1 MPEALLKPDGGEQ
14 PPVGRR
20 PSSVAPTS
28 GPGTTQSE
36 LMRGVRQLAT
46 STAALST
53 ISVVVGLVLWQAV
66 GAILVRNSLFL
77 ATPTQTASAIAQL
90 SQSGQL
96 QRHIA
101 VSAEEF
107 VIGFVVGSVAGIVI
121 GLAMASSQRVDAI
134 LSPWVSGFYATP
146 IVALAPLIILWF
158 GIDIW
163 SKVVVVISLVV
174 FPVIINTDVGIRS
187 TDPQLVE
194 AIRAFG
200 ASRRQIFLKVSIPCA
215 MPFILAGLRL
225 GVGRG
230 LIGVVVGELFGARAG
245 LGFLIGDASQIFDM
259 PRLFAGVV
267 LLALAGIILT
277 NGFQRLERYLLPWRA
292 E

>member
-1 MPEALLKPDGGEQ
+1 MSRAIL
-14 PPVGRR
+14 
-20 PSSVAPTS
+20 S
-28 GPGTTQSE
+28 
-36 LMRGVRQLAT
+36 
-46 STAALST
+46 ALS
-53 ISVVVGLVLWQAV
+53 VVAGLALWQFV
-66 GAILVRNSLFL
+66 GDVLVRNSLFL
-77 ATPTQTASAIAQL
+77 ATPTQAGGSVVQL
-90 SQSGQL
+90 WQSGEL
-96 QRHIA
+96 QRHIWTSA
-101 VSAEEF
+101 VEF
-107 VIGFVVGSVAGIVI
+107 AIGFVIASVAGIVI
-121 GLAMASSQRVDAI
+121 GLAMASSPRIDAI

-174 FPVIINTDVGIRS
+174 FPVIINTDVGIRA

-200 ASRRQIFLKVSIPCA
+200 ASRSQIFRKVSIPSA

-245 LGFLIGDASQIFDM
+245 LGFLIGDAAQIFNM

-267 LLALAGIILT
+267 LLALAGIVLT
-277 NGFQRLERYLLPWRA
+277 NGFQRLERVLLPWRVD
-292 E
+292 